1 MPFIP
6 VHSTNSQ
13 TSPEGEFRGNFYPPN
28 FLGGKPPLLGAV
40 WEQRREI
47 PGIVEKLVKWKKR
60 KKSIQFQILGSA
72 IPGIVAYVELAAI
85 INLKHL

>member
-1 MPFIP
+1 
-6 VHSTNSQ
+6 
-13 TSPEGEFRGNFYPPN
+13 
-28 FLGGKPPLLGAV
+28 LG
-40 WEQRREI
+40 QRREI